1 MNKKTTTKN
10 FTIAG
15 IIMTIAVTFALVWA
29 GQQWK
34 HRYNLSKPFTEKQ
47 QVANSVIAFK
57 NLQLISAAQEKYKQK
72 DWDNDGQK
80 VYSRYHV
87 HLWTTLD
94 QKNDPLL
101 IELIPKKLAFAIG
114 PEKDADGYFYKNISR
129 RYLDSKGNTRKNDYA
144 KEWAIAAIDAH
155 YSSTS
160 MRVFLA
166 DSSGEILI
174 KYTNEIPKIWP
185 FDPLANGWETITSI
199 EQIRPRR

>member
-10 FTIAG
+10 FTIVG

-34 HRYNLSKPFTEKQ
+34 HRYNWSKPDTEKQ

-72 DWDNDGQK
+72 DWDKDGQK

-87 HLWTTLD
+87 HLWSTLD

-101 IELIPKKLAFAIG
+101 IELIPKKLAFAMG
-114 PEKDADGYFYKNISR
+114 SKKDVDGYFYKNISR
-129 RYLDSKGNTRKNDYA
+129 RYLDSKGNTRENDYA
-144 KEWAIAAIDAH
+144 KEWAIAAIDKH
-155 YSSTS
+155 FFSTS
-160 MRVFLA
+160 KRVFLA
-166 DSSGEILI
+166 DSSGKILI
-174 KYTNEIPKIWP
+174 KHTSETPKIWP
-185 FDPLANGWETITSI
+185 FEPLDNGWEVITDI
-199 EQIRPRR
+199 DQITHKR